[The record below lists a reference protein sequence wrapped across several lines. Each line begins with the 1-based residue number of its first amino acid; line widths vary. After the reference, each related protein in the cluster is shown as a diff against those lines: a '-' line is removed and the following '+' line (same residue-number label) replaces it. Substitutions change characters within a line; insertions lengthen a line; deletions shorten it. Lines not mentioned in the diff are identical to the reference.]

1 MTTEQ
6 HNAEMTMLHRNQMD
20 GQARIKIRLSY
31 WAKRRDEL
39 VKQCGSIS
47 AMNERQQVNYD
58 VIQNTI
64 QDIEFSMQT
73 NSAYATKYRQLYEK
87 QCVFIENLFKVKL
100 LTEDFKKLETASP
113 DVFVEKLKE
122 IFDEKELEI
131 SN

>member
-1 MTTEQ
+1 MSTEQ
-6 HNAEMTMLHRNQMD
+6 HNAEMTMLHRNQME
-20 GQARIKIRLSY
+20 GQALIKIRLNY

-39 VKQCGSIS
+39 IKQCGSIN

-58 VIQNTI
+58 VIQDTI
-64 QDIEFSMQT
+64 KDIEFFMQT
-73 NSAYATKYRQLYEK
+73 NSAFATKYRQLYEK

>member
-6 HNAEMTMLHRNQMD
+6 HNAEMTMLHRNQME
-20 GQARIKIRLSY
+20 GQARIKIRLTY

-39 VKQCGSIS
+39 VKQCGSIN
-47 AMNERQQVNYD
+47 AMNERQRVNYD

-64 QDIEFSMQT
+64 QDIEFFMQT
-73 NSAYATKYRQLYEK
+73 NSAFATKYRQLYEK
-87 QCVFIENLFKVKL
+87 QCVFIDNMFKVKL

-122 IFDEKELEI
+122 IFDEKGLEI